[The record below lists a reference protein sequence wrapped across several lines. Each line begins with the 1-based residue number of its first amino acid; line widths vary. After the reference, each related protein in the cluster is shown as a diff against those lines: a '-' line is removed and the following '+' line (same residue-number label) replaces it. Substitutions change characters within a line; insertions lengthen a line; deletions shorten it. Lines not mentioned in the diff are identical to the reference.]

1 MARAVLLV
9 VVMKTIETEL
19 LNSVVGGE
27 SFAQVSSAVKA
38 LPELPVSQTA
48 AQTEQ
53 FIAQHPFFHQGLM
66 DLPIGGGK
74 HFRNVPFVGPSR
86 MIKGALTG
94 NNDEFQRG
102 VQVTRGTWAAK

>member
-1 MARAVLLV
+1 MQ
-9 VVMKTIETEL
+9 TIETEL
-19 LNSVVGGE
+19 LSTVVGGE
-27 SFAQVSSAVKA
+27 SFADVGRAVRA
-38 LPELPVSQTA
+38 LPDVPVSQTA
-48 AQTEQ
+48 GQTEQ
-53 FIAQHPFFHQGLM
+53 FIAQHPFFHEGVM
-66 DLPIGGGK
+66 NLPIGGGK